1 MFEEEDNKSTLS
13 KQIEN
18 IEGNLMEF
26 FGPEGL
32 KRERGKEGGELAG
45 RPGDF
50 HSGVE
55 KYGAELRD
63 FTPTAS
69 YLSEDQNSSARLTSD
84 ANKFVALNKASEIL
98 DEGEWDTHNYETPIG
113 KTMQQYYGDKAEEGN
128 LNVTDIVEG
137 ITYQDRRHSR
147 KSRRMPSS
155 IRGKIDR
162 LAYMQANPYS
172 RLNEPNTHL
181 TDNDMYALEEF
192 SKYNP
197 EMYLDYIQQRT
208 DAWQGL
214 FDYAEKNPG
223 VFDYEE
229 TDPETGETKIIKRDP
244 IMLEYDSDKG
254 GPSNRYLMDDYE
266 KIMEKEATNKRAI
279 DEASNY
285 ILKESII
292 RDNLGSKLE
301 QKLFTLGV
309 MKDNMAHKISDGLNQ
324 LSLLVDDEEEMA

>member
-26 FGPEGL
+26 FGPEGM
-32 KRERGKEGGELAG
+32 KRGRDGGELSG

-50 HSGVE
+50 YSGVE
-55 KYGAELRD
+55 KYGADLYD
-63 FTPTAS
+63 YYPTAS
-69 YLSEDQNSSARLTSD
+69 YPSEDQNSSARLVSD

-98 DEGEWDTHNYETPIG
+98 DEGDWDTHRYETPIG
-113 KTMQQYYGDKAEEGN
+113 KVMQQHHGDKVLEGD
-128 LNVTDIVEG
+128 LDVTDVVKG
-137 ITYQDRRHSR
+137 INYHDRRYSR
-147 KSRRMPSS
+147 KYRRRMPS
-155 IRGKIDR
+155 KIEGTADR
-162 LAYMQANPYS
+162 LAYMEANPYS

-208 DAWQGL
+208 DAWKGF

-229 TDPETGETKIIKRDP
+229 KNFETGESKLIKRDP
-244 IMLEYDSDKG
+244 IMLEYRGDEYHK
-254 GPSNRYLMDDYE
+254 SNKSLMYKYE
-266 KIMEKEATNKRAI
+266 KMMEEEAANKKAN
-279 DEASNY
+279 DEASNH
-285 ILKESII
+285 ILRESILQ
-292 RDNLGSKLE
+292 DNLGSKLE

-309 MKDNMAHKISDGLNQ
+309 MKDNMAHKIADGLDQ
-324 LSLLVDDEEEMA
+324 LSLLVDDEEEIV